1 MLIFSHNSPIIL
13 VTYIRATEVYVI
25 LGAHQSVDSPTYDPN
40 RQYFRGSK
48 WVIHP
53 NWNINT
59 LAADIALVKLNETA
73 FTNGNHQ

>member
-1 MLIFSHNSPIIL
+1 
-13 VTYIRATEVYVI
+13 VTCTRATEVYVI
-25 LGAHQSVDSPTYDPN
+25 LGAHQLVDSPTYDPN